1 MKNRRTLRNGLK
13 FKRHSLNI
21 QTELILLVKRE
32 NEKISLFDEF
42 TLKRVRSDII
52 FFKTF
57 QLIFLIF
64 LLLIFCAN
72 LI

>member
-64 LLLIFCAN
+64 LLLIFRAN